1 VSRHL
6 RTRAQYDRAKQVVR
20 ELEEKI
26 KGRPARPEDRERYH
40 AGVDHLLIY
49 EWAEQEVQRRKEKGR
64 KAWWENQQHNEA
76 A

>member
-1 VSRHL
+1 MSGHL
-6 RTRAQYDRAKQVVR
+6 RTREQYERAKRVVADL
-20 ELEEKI
+20 ELKT
-26 KGRPARPEDRERYH
+26 KGRPARPKDRERYH

-64 KAWWENQQHNEA
+64 KAWWENQQKGA